1 VPGSTKKSVFVAK
14 KKHVEG
20 MAMAQQE
27 SAIPGLGQEGMASLP
42 KVTNLGQQEM
52 ASESWAKM
60 RSRAW
65 VPLALAR

>member
-1 VPGSTKKSVFVAK
+1 
-14 KKHVEG
+14 
-20 MAMAQQE
+20 MAQQE